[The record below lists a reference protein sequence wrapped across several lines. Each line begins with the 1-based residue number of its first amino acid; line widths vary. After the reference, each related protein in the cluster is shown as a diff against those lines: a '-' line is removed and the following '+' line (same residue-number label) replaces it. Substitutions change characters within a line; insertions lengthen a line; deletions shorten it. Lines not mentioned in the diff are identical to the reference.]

1 MRNKIPPAAS
11 GFARRN
17 SSIADCFDLKYSSWK
32 YCPRSSAKNAAIRPR
47 RRAATSSR
55 RRDMVRAASGCARE
69 RAGRGTRP
77 KRLLHIVPG
86 AGSDAL
92 AIRERG
98 GRACWPDA
106 VEPGYPRFMVIG
118 HGHGFDHCR
127 SEPRA
132 VERLRRGRACDAR
145 REAETRIAEIRH
157 SGRPVVHDERRSARR
172 GKVLHHRQAGMR
184 TGKDVDAG
192 SGEQGSRAFG
202 TLAQR
207 LLRELPAGERFGVAV
222 DDADAQTPD
231 FSDKVRG
238 QDGKALAQFRIRAG
252 CPAQAP
258 ENLVRALHFG
268 VAHPFRVRAAAARA
282 GIRAGDFG
290 FYVAAQGRVPKDS
303 LVDGFEFR
311 RVYVEPVEIAVEDE
325 RRVLPPRHGKNRFER
340 EGIAVESADDVE
352 RLRLEVRRARED
364 RGRVTVVA
372 RTGPA
377 GPR

>member
-1 MRNKIPPAAS
+1 MRKKIPPAARA
-11 GFARRN
+11 FARRN

-106 VEPGYPRFMVIG
+106 VESRHPRFVVIAQ
-118 HGHGFDHCR
+118 GHGFDDR
-127 SEPRA
+127 RPEPRA
-132 VERLRRGRACDAR
+132 VERLRRGRARDAR

-172 GKVLHHRQAGMR
+172 GEVLHHRQAGMR
-184 TGKDVDAG
+184 AREYVDG
-192 SGEQGSRAFG
+192 GPREQRLRALG

-207 LLRELPAGERFGVAV
+207 LLRELPAGERFRVAM
-222 DDADAQTPD
+222 
-231 FSDKVRG
+231 R
-238 QDGKALAQFRIRAG
+238 
-252 CPAQAP
+252 
-258 ENLVRALHFG
+258 
-268 VAHPFRVRAAAARA
+268 
-282 GIRAGDFG
+282 
-290 FYVAAQGRVPKDS
+290 
-303 LVDGFEFR
+303 
-311 RVYVEPVEIAVEDE
+311 
-325 RRVLPPRHGKNRFER
+325 
-340 EGIAVESADDVE
+340 
-352 RLRLEVRRARED
+352 
-364 RGRVTVVA
+364 
-372 RTGPA
+372 
-377 GPR
+377 